1 MLNTVKVR
9 LGPRKR
15 QSSSEF
21 ILYKLANDV
30 SIMIQFTSHLG
41 PKTSP
46 VVRTTARDVF
56 ANIYVHKYYLSNVIV
71 LAFQ

>member
-1 MLNTVKVR
+1 
-9 LGPRKR
+9 
-15 QSSSEF
+15 
-21 ILYKLANDV
+21 
-30 SIMIQFTSHLG
+30 MIQFMSHLG

-56 ANIYVHKYYLSNVIV
+56 ANIYLHKYYLSNAIV